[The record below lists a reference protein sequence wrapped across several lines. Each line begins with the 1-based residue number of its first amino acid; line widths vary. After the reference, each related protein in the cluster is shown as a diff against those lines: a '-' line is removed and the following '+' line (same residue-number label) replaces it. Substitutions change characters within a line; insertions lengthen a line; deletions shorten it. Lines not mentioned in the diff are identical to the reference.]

1 MIRLNQEHGA
11 LPSRSKNLSNGK
23 GERPKG
29 RTIGAVPDSMIV
41 PEVLNPIAIA
51 CKTATGDCLDMAR
64 QLHMYRLSCE
74 RRATEKPGWQICALA
89 FWLSEPG

>member
-1 MIRLNQEHGA
+1 VIRLNQEHGA

-51 CKTATGDCLDMAR
+51 CKTR
-64 QLHMYRLSCE
+64 NR
-74 RRATEKPGWQICALA
+74 
-89 FWLSEPG
+89 